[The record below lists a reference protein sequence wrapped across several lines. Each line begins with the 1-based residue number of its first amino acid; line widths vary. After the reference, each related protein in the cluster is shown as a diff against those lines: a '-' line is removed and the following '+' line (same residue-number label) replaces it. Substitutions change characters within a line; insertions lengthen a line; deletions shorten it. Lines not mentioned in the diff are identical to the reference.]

1 MHIRQPPRSSV
12 SVCGSPYPGEFQCRK
27 SRPRAYKFG
36 PPVAVT
42 HAEVLL
48 EAHLL
53 RTERGDYAI
62 GDEHLADAIKR
73 LTQRTTRS
81 LSPDRGVRDPYAG
94 KVGET
99 ADRHVAQRPR

>member
-12 SVCGSPYPGEFQCRK
+12 SVRGSPYPGEFQCRK

-36 PPVAVT
+36 LPVAVT

-81 LSPDRGVRDPYAG
+81 LSPDQSVRTLYASQ
-94 KVGET
+94 VDDT